1 MRWTADDEE
10 PAAIEVASEFDED
23 DEATDQTAGE
33 QQVSEY
39 ESTSENETDEVT
51 VVDVTD
57 TPHREA
63 MVSDVSPTLGRP
75 LRPC

>member
-1 MRWTADDEE
+1 MKTMRR
-10 PAAIEVASEFDED
+10 
-23 DEATDQTAGE
+23 QTRPQGS

-63 MVSDVSPTLGRP
+63 MVSDVSDSWGVP
-75 LRPC
+75 